1 MLIGVSRC
9 LPVHEDVLVPA
20 KMPPAPEA
28 GVEVV
33 VLVVVVVELSGV
45 SVAAGRTAGPRR
57 RRAWVARQRH
67 RVSWEAR
74 IDVAGG
80 PP

>member
-1 MLIGVSRC
+1 MSQRVGVSRC

-33 VLVVVVVELSGV
+33 VVVELSGF
-45 SVAAGRTAGPRR
+45 SVAAGRTAGPGR
-57 RRAWVARQRH
+57 RRAWVARH
-67 RVSWEAR
+67 RVAWEPR
-74 IDVAGG
+74 LDVAGG